1 MSVSKHLYLNR
12 LVFSSLAGTL
22 QTKVISNQNNGH
34 CCRVPGRY
42 VSNEAKKKFRDVFVR
57 DLASVCFLVA
67 SPSKV
72 CAILETWRVERTAF
86 PFRVTSLLTHS
97 CRVVKNSGGK
107 RFTKLWHQ
115 GTRIFAYLQC
125 NKMVMISLYFFIS
138 IYILKYVYIHIY
150 IYISSYIIYIY
161 IYIIYYYA
169 VHFQPPA
176 LPSLPALPKTKH
188 PTSARPSSE
197 GSKPHLERRGSC
209 TCGSVA
215 TDGGSASRTDFS
227 GSWSDDIP
235 INLPPWRYRPF
246 GRGV

>member
-138 IYILKYVYIHIY
+138 IYILRYVYIYIY

-161 IYIIYYYA
+161 IYHILLCGT
-169 VHFQPPA
+169 F
-176 LPSLPALPKTKH
+176 ST
-188 PTSARPSSE
+188 TSTPQLARPPQNETSHLRKAFLWGIKTPLGEERLLYLWQCGHGWRISFQD
-197 GSKPHLERRGSC
+197 GFFRIVIGWHPHKP
-209 TCGSVA
+209 TA
-215 TDGGSASRTDFS
+215 MK
-227 GSWSDDIP
+227 I
-235 INLPPWRYRPF
+235 
-246 GRGV
+246 